1 MQETRLFQS
10 CMCFHLCVMIYAFV
24 DSFISQFE
32 FAVPSIYSRSELFH
46 HASGA
51 RPVIC
56 SGSRMPMAPNGWHS
70 MSLALNIW
78 KPQKDN
84 KVRDNLRGL
93 LGSYFHHSDY
103 PRKFMGSFNHIT
115 GWLICEH
122 QPGPI
127 KKPWGSSVVWKLF
140 VPSCMV
146 EALRLQALGPS
157 VQWHPLR
164 SVMVI
169 QGNEGH

>member
-1 MQETRLFQS
+1 MQETGLFQS

-24 DSFISQFE
+24 DSFVSQFE
-32 FAVPSIYSRSELFH
+32 FGVPSIYSRSDLFH

-93 LGSYFHHSDY
+93 LGSYFHHSDHT
-103 PRKFMGSFNHIT
+103 RKFMGKFQSYHWMANMWT
-115 GWLICEH
+115 SAWTY
-122 QPGPI
+122 Q
-127 KKPWGSSVVWKLF
+127 KPWGSSVVWNS
-140 VPSCMV
+140 SCQV
-146 EALRLQALGPS
+146 AWWKHCVCRRWDPVSSDILLDQL
-157 VQWHPLR
+157 W
-164 SVMVI
+164 
-169 QGNEGH
+169 